1 MASMDESP
9 HAAAY
14 GLACEACAR
23 AKCKCVV
30 QPGGRCERYVLSNPA
45 ARSLT
50 YISVQL
56 TYSQYS
62 CDRLDKICQP
72 TKSKRQLKTSD
83 GVRSSR
89 VEKSRSD
96 VDVSR
101 LERKLDQLVAQLKGQ
116 QQSLAS
122 PANSDA
128 SSLIPSPVHVC
139 CHWYRYIVDVQPFGK
154 LIIKSNSSPM
164 TSHQQK
170 PKTASCV
177 SGDTMRNS
185 SHISVCQEVQE
196 SSNETDRLFGRASWL
211 FPRDSGRSSMNA

>member
-1 MASMDESP
+1 MIPASAQSLLSPPLTSMDDSP

-30 QPGGRCERYVLSNPA
+30 QSGGRCERYVESRSIIYLSM
-45 ARSLT
+45 
-50 YISVQL
+50 QL
-56 TYSQYS
+56 MYDQYS

-72 TKSKRQLKTSD
+72 TKSKRQLKSSD
-83 GVRSSR
+83 RVHSSR

-122 PANSDA
+122 PSNSDA
-128 SSLIPSPVHVC
+128 STLIPSPVHVGY
-139 CHWYRYIVDVQPFGK
+139 HHY
-154 LIIKSNSSPM
+154 
-164 TSHQQK
+164 
-170 PKTASCV
+170 
-177 SGDTMRNS
+177 
-185 SHISVCQEVQE
+185 
-196 SSNETDRLFGRASWL
+196 
-211 FPRDSGRSSMNA
+211 

>member
-1 MASMDESP
+1 MIPASAQSLLSPPLTSMDDSP

-30 QPGGRCERYVLSNPA
+30 QSGGRCERYVESRSIIYLSM
-45 ARSLT
+45 
-50 YISVQL
+50 QL
-56 TYSQYS
+56 MYDQYS

-72 TKSKRQLKTSD
+72 TKSKRQLKSSNR
-83 GVRSSR
+83 VHSSR

-122 PANSDA
+122 PSNSDA
-128 SSLIPSPVHVC
+128 SSLIPPSVHVG
-139 CHWYRYIVDVQPFGK
+139 HRHV
-154 LIIKSNSSPM
+154 
-164 TSHQQK
+164 T
-170 PKTASCV
+170 T
-177 SGDTMRNS
+177 
-185 SHISVCQEVQE
+185 
-196 SSNETDRLFGRASWL
+196 SSNLNVQHL
-211 FPRDSGRSSMNA
+211 SSTKS

>member
-1 MASMDESP
+1 MASIDDSP

-30 QPGGRCERYVLSNPA
+30 QPGGRCERYVESRSIIYLSM
-45 ARSLT
+45 
-50 YISVQL
+50 QL
-56 TYSQYS
+56 TCSQYS

-139 CHWYRYIVDVQPFGK
+139 CHWCRYIVDVQPFGK

-170 PKTASCV
+170 PKTASCG

-185 SHISVCQEVQE
+185 SHTSACLVVRE
-196 SSNETDRLFGRASWL
+196 SYNETDPLFGRVSWRYPL
-211 FPRDSGRSSMNA
+211 DSGRSSTNE